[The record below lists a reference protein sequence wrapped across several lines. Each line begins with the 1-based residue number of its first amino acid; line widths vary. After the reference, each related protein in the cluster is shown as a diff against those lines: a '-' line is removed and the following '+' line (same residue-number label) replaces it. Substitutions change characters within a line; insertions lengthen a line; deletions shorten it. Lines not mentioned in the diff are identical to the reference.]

1 MRPVPACNFTDQVLL
16 VKNIMQKDGQHNNGA
31 VQRVPMGQ
39 NKIIIWF
46 LFLAHSY
53 QKDKL
58 RKRIADKG
66 VLTPGLAV
74 FDS

>member
-1 MRPVPACNFTDQVLL
+1 
-16 VKNIMQKDGQHNNGA
+16 MQKDGQCNNGA
-31 VQRVPMGQ
+31 AQRILMGQ

-58 RKRIADKG
+58 RKWISDKG